1 MKSDIAKYATLGSVV
16 TLPTLRNLI
25 LRHLQE
31 SNFVLDW
38 LTHPQLCNLSTVNSL
53 CDGPAPAVSASLQG
67 MVERSNCSL
76 KYFSLI
82 HRRTDMAKEVYLA
95 EQLSTQNFSAL
106 TELELLQDD
115 LGNINH
121 KRLE

>member
-1 MKSDIAKYATLGSVV
+1 
-16 TLPTLRNLI
+16 
-25 LRHLQE
+25 
-31 SNFVLDW
+31 
-38 LTHPQLCNLSTVNSL
+38 
-53 CDGPAPAVSASLQG
+53 
-67 MVERSNCSL
+67 
-76 KYFSLI
+76 
-82 HRRTDMAKEVYLA
+82 MAKEVYLA